1 MKSNFRGKKDH
12 QYKKSTSYKTISDSA
27 QIIKLI
33 TLIIHDKSY
42 GKLGILGGINDHI
55 NLIGLD
61 DSESNPDLAITKK
74 LPANK
79 LNIALFHTPSLI

>member
-42 GKLGILGGINDHI
+42 GKLGILGG
-55 NLIGLD
+55 
-61 DSESNPDLAITKK
+61 
-74 LPANK
+74 NK
-79 LNIALFHTPSLI
+79 